1 MNLKENALRILQYN
15 HPERI
20 VMRPPAHNVA
30 YLGCN
35 HEGYHGGGHHLPVGS
50 SWIDIWGTHWRREQ
64 EGVMGF
70 PVGNPLSELV
80 NGLKT
85 FQPPDPDDE
94 RLCTQIYTQ
103 AEGWDRDVQFLAGS
117 HRDTLWEKSYML
129 VGMENM
135 LVYFLSEPGA
145 VHELLHLIM
154 DFQLGIARHYLEVGI
169 EIANFSDDL
178 GMQNRLL
185 LSPRIIQEFLV
196 QEYHRLFDL
205 YRSNGVIINFHSCG
219 HIQPLLET
227 FIELGVN
234 ILNPLQATANDLDE
248 VRRVTQGRMAL
259 QGGVRSDV
267 IVNGPTQAI
276 RHEVA
281 QRIGQLGRHGGYF
294 CAEDQGM
301 LWPEEHYQALELA
314 VEEFGMYPIQVS

>member
-1 MNLKENALRILQYN
+1 
-15 HPERI
+15 
-20 VMRPPAHNVA
+20 
-30 YLGCN
+30 
-35 HEGYHGGGHHLPVGS
+35 
-50 SWIDIWGTHWRREQ
+50 
-64 EGVMGF
+64 
-70 PVGNPLSELV
+70 
-80 NGLKT
+80 
-85 FQPPDPDDE
+85 
-94 RLCTQIYTQ
+94 
-103 AEGWDRDVQFLAGS
+103 
-117 HRDTLWEKSYML
+117 
-129 VGMENM
+129 
-135 LVYFLSEPGA
+135 
-145 VHELLHLIM
+145 M
-154 DFQLGIARHYLEVGI
+154 DFQMVIAHHYLEVGI